1 MLQVRL
7 PPKYRFESKIMDDGQ
22 RLRSVYTQESS
33 KIHSGI
39 YNIAFDAKEKMDL
52 RQFKMETNKIRN
64 TIGEVSIENVED
76 IHWER
81 LEGSWTD
88 VELPVPK
95 YAIDNALTLFQNC
108 ENWNLNRFQYKES
121 IIHSVCYS
129 LLISMFFCVHNFF
142 KVNSKHCYRYY
153 SAEPSICP
161 AFISRMY
168 TSECC

>member
-22 RLRSVYTQESS
+22 RLPSFYTQESS

-81 LEGSWTD
+81 LEGS
-88 VELPVPK
+88 
-95 YAIDNALTLFQNC
+95 
-108 ENWNLNRFQYKES
+108 
-121 IIHSVCYS
+121 
-129 LLISMFFCVHNFF
+129 
-142 KVNSKHCYRYY
+142 
-153 SAEPSICP
+153 
-161 AFISRMY
+161 
-168 TSECC
+168 